1 MKRLRFLFPIFI
13 LLSLF
18 LFEGCG
24 VLRQY
29 VEIGVRTNLPVHSNM
44 VVITCPQKL
53 FKEVIGKIDFEIN
66 SQFANVVV
74 VGDSRPT
81 YLKRFYIKPG
91 IRATVYAGGTFGNID
106 AALIGFVYNTKNQLI
121 GRVSTIVN
129 FSNTDSFKSNIKIWN
144 ITERDI
150 RFTEGYGLFY

>member
-1 MKRLRFLFPIFI
+1 MKRLRFLFSIFI
-13 LLSLF
+13 LLSPF

-53 FKEVIGKIDFEIN
+53 GGQNIGKIDFEIS
-66 SQFANVVV
+66 SQFANIVV
-74 VGDSRPT
+74 VGDGQPM
-81 YLKRFYIKPG
+81 YLKKFYIKPG
-91 IRATVYAGGTFGNID
+91 IRATVYAGGTFGNTD
-106 AALIGFVYNTKNQLI
+106 AALVGFVYNTKNQLI
-121 GRVSTIVN
+121 GRVSGIAN

-150 RFTEGYGLFY
+150 RWTENSLW